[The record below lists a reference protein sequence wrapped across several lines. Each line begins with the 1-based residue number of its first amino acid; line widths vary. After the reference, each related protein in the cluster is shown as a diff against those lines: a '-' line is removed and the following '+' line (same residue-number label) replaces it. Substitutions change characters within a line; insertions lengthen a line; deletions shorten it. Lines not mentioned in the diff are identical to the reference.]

1 MNKKEMLTDL
11 FNSQKLA
18 GLATQ
23 SGGQPHNCL
32 VAFAATDELRSLLF
46 ATRRDT
52 QKFRDISANPPV
64 SILID
69 NRGNSE
75 ADFEQAVAVTVKGI
89 AGEIGG
95 PQRDS
100 LAEHYLSKHPYLGN
114 FVRNPNVALIRVEVS
129 EYLVASFDATE
140 VIKPG

>member
-1 MNKKEMLTDL
+1 MLTDL

-32 VAFAATDELRSLLF
+32 VAFAAADDLRSLMF

-69 NRGNSE
+69 NRSNRE
-75 ADFEQAVAVTVKGI
+75 ADFEQAVAVTIKGV
-89 AGEIGG
+89 AGEIRDKE
-95 PQRDS
+95 RDS
-100 LAEHYLSKHPYLGN
+100 LAEYYLSKHPYLGD
-114 FVRNPNVALIRVEVS
+114 FVRNSNVALIRVEVR
-129 EYLVASFDATE
+129 EYLVASFDSTE
-140 VIKPG
+140 VIKPA